1 MKTRFP
7 SSPIVL
13 TDSCLCPYFED
24 GRISTI
30 ECVIPDAGSIRSYHK
45 FLARGYRRTGHIFY
59 HNICKD
65 CSDCIPVRLEAERV
79 VLSASQKRTLRNNGD
94 IRVSV
99 QSRPSLTFQK
109 MALYEK
115 YIRSKHA
122 DGKDGVPED
131 PLPALIA
138 LYAGY
143 DRIIEM
149 EYYIG
154 KKLIAAGIVDE
165 GEDSLSSN
173 YFYYDTDHLDRRP
186 GVFSILQ
193 EIFLARSMGK
203 RYYYLGFYIEGNRK
217 MVYKKYFRPNQI
229 YKNGKWTGF
238 LEKQ

>member
-1 MKTRFP
+1 MKTRSP
-7 SSPIVL
+7 SSPVVL

-30 ECVIPDAGSIRSYHK
+30 ECVIPDTGSIRNYHE

-59 HNICKD
+59 HNICRD
-65 CSDCIPVRLEAERV
+65 CSDCIPMRLETERF
-79 VLSASQKRTLRNNGD
+79 VLSASQKRTLRNNRD
-94 IRVSV
+94 VRVSV
-99 QSRPSLTFQK
+99 RSRPSLTFQK

-115 YIRSKHA
+115 YVRSKHA
-122 DGKDGVPED
+122 AGKDGVPED
-131 PLPALIA
+131 PLPVLIA

-149 EYYIG
+149 EYYIA
-154 KKLIAAGIVDE
+154 KTLIAVGIVDE

-173 YFYYDTDHLDRRP
+173 YYYYDTDHLDRRP

-193 EIFLARSMGK
+193 EISLARSMGK
-203 RYYYLGFYIEGNRK
+203 RYYYLGFYIEKNRK
-217 MVYKKYFRPNQI
+217 MSYKRYFRPNQI

-238 LEKQ
+238 LHR

>member
-1 MKTRFP
+1 
-7 SSPIVL
+7 
-13 TDSCLCPYFED
+13 
-24 GRISTI
+24 
-30 ECVIPDAGSIRSYHK
+30 
-45 FLARGYRRTGHIFY
+45 
-59 HNICKD
+59 
-65 CSDCIPVRLEAERV
+65 VRLEAERV

-154 KKLIAAGIVDE
+154 KKLIAAGIIDE